1 MICRQLGFK
10 NTIAEFT
17 VSDVEDSKTP
27 FLMSEVRCTGQES
40 ELASCARIDGELDC
54 EDAFGAQ
61 ALCEPC
67 KK

>member
-1 MICRQLGFK
+1 
-10 NTIAEFT
+10 
-17 VSDVEDSKTP
+17 
-27 FLMSEVRCTGQES
+27 MSEVRCLGQES